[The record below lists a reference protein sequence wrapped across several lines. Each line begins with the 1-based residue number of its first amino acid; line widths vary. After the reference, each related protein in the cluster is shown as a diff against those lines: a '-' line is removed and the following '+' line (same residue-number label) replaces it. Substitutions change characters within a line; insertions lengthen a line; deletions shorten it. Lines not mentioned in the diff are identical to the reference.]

1 MLKTAYT
8 RKLDTVG
15 RLMIPSKLREELH
28 MVNGHNY
35 EFYIDEVDGKTFLC
49 IECPEASMPQLLQKK
64 RWNRMGTEQLKNKI
78 KAGKYFPAYFFL

>member
-1 MLKTAYT
+1 MAHILPIKKKGVSLMLKTAYT

-49 IECPEASMPQLLQKK
+49 IECPEASDAVALAKETL
-64 RWNRMGTEQLKNKI
+64 EQNGYRVI
-78 KAGKYFPAYFFL
+78 KE

>member
-35 EFYIDEVDGKTFLC
+35 EFYIDEVDGKTFYVLNVLK
-49 IECPEASMPQLLQKK
+49 PVMP
-64 RWNRMGTEQLKNKI
+64 
-78 KAGKYFPAYFFL
+78 